1 MESVT
6 EVISVPVIAA
16 IVYGVMAVYKQ
27 LLTAEKWRKLIPLWS
42 AILGVILGVVAYY
55 VAPEIISAD
64 NILTAIEIGLFSG
77 LGATGINQIYK
88 QATK

>member
-1 MESVT
+1 MEAV
-6 EVISVPVIAA
+6 SVPVIAA
-16 IVYGVMAVYKQ
+16 IVYGIMAVYKN
-27 LLTAEKWRKLIPLWS
+27 LLTAEKWRRLIPLWS
-42 AILGVILGVVAYY
+42 AVLGVIFGVVAYY
-55 VAPEIISAD
+55 VAPEIIVAD

>member
-1 MESVT
+1 MEV
-6 EVISVPVIAA
+6 VSVPVIAA
-16 IVYGVMAVYKQ
+16 IVYGIMTVYKN
-27 LLTAEKWRKLIPLWS
+27 LLTAEKWRRLIPLWS
-42 AILGVILGVVAYY
+42 AVLGVILGVVAYY

>member
-1 MESVT
+1 MEAV
-6 EVISVPVIAA
+6 SVPVIAA
-16 IVYGVMAVYKQ
+16 IVYGIMAVYKQ
-27 LLTAEKWRKLIPLWS
+27 LLTAEKWRRLIPLWS
-42 AILGVILGVVAYY
+42 AVLGVILGVVAYY

>member
-1 MESVT
+1 MEV
-6 EVISVPVIAA
+6 VSVPVIAA
-16 IVYGVMAVYKQ
+16 IVYGIMTVYKN
-27 LLTAEKWRKLIPLWS
+27 LFTAEKWRRLIPLWS
-42 AILGVILGVVAYY
+42 AVLGVILGVVAYY
-55 VAPEIISAD
+55 VAPEIIVAD